1 MTKQILAVYA
11 AYLVIVSLVAFVMY
25 KIDKVKAEKK
35 KWRIREST
43 LLLSGF
49 LGGAA
54 GALAGMEVFRHK
66 TKHWQFKVLVPVF
79 LVLHIALAVWLVK
92 SGLLP

>member
-11 AYLVIVSLVAFVMY
+11 VYLVIVSLVAFVMY

-66 TKHWQFKVLVPVF
+66 TKHWYFWAVN
-79 LVLHIALAVWLVK
+79 IA
-92 SGLLP
+92 GLLWQAGLLVYLIIRFI